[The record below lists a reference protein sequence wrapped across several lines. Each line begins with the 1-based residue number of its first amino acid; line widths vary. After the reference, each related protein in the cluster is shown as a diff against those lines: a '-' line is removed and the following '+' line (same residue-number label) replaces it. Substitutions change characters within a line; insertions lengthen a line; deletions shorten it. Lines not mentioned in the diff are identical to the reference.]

1 MGIKIHI
8 FEILKLNK
16 FLYTVFPMALPRQG
30 SGLQPV
36 FRNPSGLSPEKNRKS
51 FFGKRGKI
59 KKVEGPDARSEAIG
73 TAQSNPGPGCRTLRA
88 RAAVWGELAR
98 KRPRRVL
105 WGGNGR
111 RVPKNLFV
119 SRKEGPPVLLKT
131 CPGWDVADTVL
142 SVAASRPPFGCAGNA
157 VAPGICIDARWLETK
172 RDPDPKGSP
181 R

>member
-59 KKVEGPDARSEAIG
+59 KKVEGPDHGRRRSG
-73 TAQSNPGPGCRTLRA
+73 PPSPTRPRLSNASGPCRRM
-88 RAAVWGELAR
+88 GEPAR

-119 SRKEGPPVLLKT
+119 SRGEGPPVLLKT
-131 CPGWDVADTVL
+131 SPGWDVADTVL
-142 SVAASRPPFGCAGNA
+142 SVAASRPPFGCTGNA
-157 VAPGICIDARWLETK
+157 VAPGICIDAPWLETK